1 MDVII
6 YAQFIYILV
15 VELES
20 KQSEITSSPS
30 KPYQYRE
37 YTKVHQMMGNIDW
50 EIDRL

>member
-30 KPYQYRE
+30 KLQTIPVWGIYKGTSNDGKHRL
-37 YTKVHQMMGNIDW
+37 GN
-50 EIDRL
+50 